1 MVAEERWRAARGRW
15 RVTGGPENFG
25 CLIFNF
31 GRGFPAK
38 TRRRGDF
45 GPGGAGPYRIF
56 VNEKVNVKVGGN
68 LVS

>member
-1 MVAEERWRAARGRW
+1 M
-15 RVTGGPENFG
+15 TGGPENFG

>member
-1 MVAEERWRAARGRW
+1 MEVAATFIKSGL
-15 RVTGGPENFG
+15 PS
-25 CLIFNF
+25 LS
-31 GRGFPAK
+31 
-38 TRRRGDF
+38 F